1 MFRSRSSDMSDLVE
15 ADIEEAKRLYASTT
29 ASMNSSNTAAK
40 NGLSPTNARTSSETN
55 NPHEE
60 RVSTDRTT
68 RAANP
73 WWFNWVRNTS
83 YIAAAGMV
91 FYLLI
96 WFNRNGGAA
105 MMQSFLDWVQS
116 IGYWGNAMF
125 SVMFVVISFPFI
137 LGGYTPLTLGA
148 GAIYGVLLGTITV
161 SLSSIIG
168 ATVSF
173 FVSRFFLREWI
184 ERRFKGRDEFDFFM
198 SLFAQSKE
206 NRLICI
212 LMRCSPIPYGI
223 QNSLFAVTDISFS
236 TYLLTT
242 WIGLLPFQILWTHFG
257 STMAAY
263 SQSSS
268 LSAWQIVS
276 VVVQVLV
283 MILLFVYLWHKMK
296 KYKRQQN
303 KGGAVSVV

>member
-1 MFRSRSSDMSDLVE
+1 M
-15 ADIEEAKRLYASTT
+15 I
-29 ASMNSSNTAAK
+29 
-40 NGLSPTNARTSSETN
+40 
-55 NPHEE
+55 
-60 RVSTDRTT
+60 
-68 RAANP
+68 RAA
-73 WWFNWVRNTS
+73 T
-83 YIAAAGMV
+83 
-91 FYLLI
+91 
-96 WFNRNGGAA
+96 
-105 MMQSFLDWVQS
+105 
-116 IGYWGNAMF
+116 
-125 SVMFVVISFPFI
+125 
-137 LGGYTPLTLGA
+137 LTQ
-148 GAIYGVLLGTITV
+148 
-161 SLSSIIG
+161 
-168 ATVSF
+168 
-173 FVSRFFLREWI
+173 RQ
-184 ERRFKGRDEFDFFM
+184 GRDEFDFFM

-223 QNSLFAVTDISFS
+223 QNSLFAVSHPSITHHPSIDICICPIIIKSIITTDPPQVTDISFS